1 MLKLVL
7 IGAVSGL
14 ALGALDNMADRTAA
28 AIIGLALAGIAL
40 VVIVKAAR

>member
-28 AIIGLALAGIAL
+28 ALIGITLTGLALAVIA
-40 VVIVKAAR
+40 KAAR